1 MKRFSPGTT
10 RLEMFLLGLNLKPF
24 HRVLYAIQN
33 FEGVGLT
40 TSTRLL
46 AQSSVHKFC
55 RVNQLSERQVI
66 KLKELLQPMMEER
79 KQEKLMKIKAAKSI
93 PKPILPK

>member
-1 MKRFSPGTT
+1 
-10 RLEMFLLGLNLKPF
+10 MFLLGLNLKPF
-24 HRVLYAIQN
+24 HRVLFALQN

-46 AQSSVHKFC
+46 AQSSIHQFC
-55 RVNQLSERQVI
+55 RVNELGERQVI
-66 KLKELLQPMMEER
+66 RLKELLQPMMEER
-79 KQEKLMKIKAAKSI
+79 RQEKLMKAKAAKNV